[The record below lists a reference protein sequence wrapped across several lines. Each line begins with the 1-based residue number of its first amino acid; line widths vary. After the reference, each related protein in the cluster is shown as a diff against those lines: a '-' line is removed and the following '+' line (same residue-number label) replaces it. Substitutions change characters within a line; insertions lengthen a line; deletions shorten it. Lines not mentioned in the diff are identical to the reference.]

1 MLEDRQG
8 PGVQGLASFRSGSWG
23 KAGFYKQHKSTQPT
37 RSPGLQMKASSL
49 MNVIHF
55 VPLFGKNA
63 EDEGY
68 VRLQMS
74 AQRKRCSMQVG
85 QSQFN
90 PEVFLVWNQ

>member
-1 MLEDRQG
+1 
-8 PGVQGLASFRSGSWG
+8 
-23 KAGFYKQHKSTQPT
+23 
-37 RSPGLQMKASSL
+37 MKASSL
-49 MNVIHF
+49 MDVIHF
-55 VPLFGKNA
+55 VPSFGKNA

-74 AQRKRCSMQVG
+74 AQRKGCSMQVG